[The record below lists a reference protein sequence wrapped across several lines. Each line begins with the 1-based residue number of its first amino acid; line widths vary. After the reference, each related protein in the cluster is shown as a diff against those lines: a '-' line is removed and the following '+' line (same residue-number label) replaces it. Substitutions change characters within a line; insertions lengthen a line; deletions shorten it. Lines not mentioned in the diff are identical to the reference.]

1 MIDRIIDIPKN
12 HSFFL
17 FGPRQ
22 TGKSTLLKT
31 SLSREYALYYDLLDP
46 REYRRLKEHPE
57 RFMEEVQTRSERF
70 THVLVDEIQQV
81 PELLDT
87 VHAMMEEENSPY
99 FCMSGSSARKLKR
112 GKANM
117 LAGRAWNYNL
127 FPLTH
132 SELGKDFSLTK
143 ALDVGTLP
151 RAYLADRT
159 ETIEML
165 YAYVDTYLKEEIEQE
180 AIVRNIS
187 GFLRFLS
194 LAGNENGNII
204 NFSVI
209 GRQAGIA
216 SNTVKEYFRILEDT
230 LLGFFLFPYTSQR
243 RQLAKHP
250 KFYFFDTGVQ
260 RAVNGTLES
269 VILEGTSE
277 FGRAFEH
284 FIILEIM
291 RLASYRRARHRFFFY
306 RTDGGAEVD
315 LIVETAKRKTYA
327 IEIKASTDPHSSSL
341 RGLQSF
347 KEIQTDAE
355 LICACLTTKRRK
367 FRDITIMP
375 WQELFEMVL

>member
-87 VHAMMEEENSPY
+87 VHAMMEGENSPY

-112 GKANM
+112 GKANL

-151 RAYLADRT
+151 RAYLTNRM

-180 AIVRNIS
+180 AMVRNIS

>member
-87 VHAMMEEENSPY
+87 VHAMMEGENSPY

-112 GKANM
+112 GKANL

-180 AIVRNIS
+180 AMVRNIS